1 MEVIAPAPVPAVPA
15 NEAPVVTPAA
25 AAPTEAPKAAE
36 TPAAELYELPDG
48 MKVDAKGLTEAWRDR
63 FMPEF
68 TRRSQELSA
77 LKAKGG
83 QQPKAEEQPKPAPWT
98 DPAWEPKTYQ
108 ELVEAASFKAKEETW
123 QKVLEESTRGEREQ
137 AERDA
142 YVTQEVEQLKGLDPK
157 VNVSAV
163 MAHAS
168 KFGFQSLIPAYQNL
182 KTIDE
187 AEKRTEERV
196 LKNMKQRAGE
206 PVGVGAADPGAGVT
220 FPAHVRSG
228 YEKAKWILNNQK

>member
-1 MEVIAPAPVPAVPA
+1 MEVKAPEVVATPAPT
-15 NEAPVVTPAA
+15 EAPVAPQ
-25 AAPTEAPKAAE
+25 AAPTEAPKSAE

-48 MKVDAKGLTEAWRDR
+48 TKVDAKGLSEAWRDN

-68 TRRSQELSA
+68 TRRSQELSV
-77 LKAKGG
+77 LKAKST
-83 QQPKAEEQPKPAPWT
+83 PPAAKEEQPSATPWS

-108 ELVEAASFKAKEETW
+108 ELIEAASTKAKEETW

-142 YVTQEVEQLKGLDPK
+142 YISSEIEHLKVLDPK

-168 KFGFQSLIPAYQNL
+168 KFAFPSLIPAFQNM
-182 KTIDE
+182 KTIEE
-187 AEKRTEERV
+187 AERRAEERV

-206 PVGVGAADPGAGVT
+206 PVGTGSADPGAGIV
-220 FPAHVRSG
+220 FPPGVRSG